1 VNSFE
6 YASPNS
12 VQDAIS
18 LLNPKW
24 GATEI
29 LAGGTDLVA
38 LMKDFV
44 IKPTRLINIK
54 KIAGMSAVSFT
65 PRTGLCIGALVT
77 MDDLAKHPLVT
88 KQYPTLAQAIGDAAS
103 PQIRNRATLGGNLC
117 QRPRC
122 WYFRNGYGLLA
133 LDSKG
138 QSLVLKGDNRYH
150 AILGN
155 NGPAYF
161 VSPSTVAPT
170 LIAYGAKVVMQGPK
184 GIRQMLLE
192 EFYVTPQRQTQ
203 REHVL
208 LPNEIVTEVRIPPAP
223 GMTTSYY
230 EVRQKHGFDWPLATA
245 TVAMTMTNSGAKNP
259 VVVMSH
265 VAPVPWRSKEAE
277 AVLAGQKLTAAVA
290 SAAAQAA
297 VKDARSL
304 GQNAYKISIARVTVE
319 RCILQ
324 TAGIDPMSG
333 NIGEYETGHPIQY

>member
-1 VNSFE
+1 MNSFE

-12 VQDAIS
+12 VPDAIA

-24 GATEI
+24 GTTEI

-38 LMKDFV
+38 LIKDSV
-44 IKPTRLINIK
+44 VNPRQLVNIK
-54 KIAGMSAVSFT
+54 KIPGMSAVTFA
-65 PRTGLCIGALVT
+65 PQTGLRVGALVT
-77 MDDLAKHPLVT
+77 LDELAKHPLVT
-88 KQYPTLAQAIGDAAS
+88 RHYPTLALAVGDAAS

-133 LDSKG
+133 MDGKG

-170 LIAYGAKVVMQGPK
+170 LIAYGAKVVVQGPK
-184 GIRQMLLE
+184 GVRQMLLE
-192 EFYVTPQRQTQ
+192 EFYVTPQKQTQ
-203 REHVL
+203 REHAL
-208 LPNEIVTEVRIPPAP
+208 LPREILTEVRIPPAS
-223 GMTTSYY
+223 GTTTSYY

-245 TVAMTMTNSGAKNP
+245 TVAMTVTNGAAKDP
-259 VVVMSH
+259 VVIMSH

-277 AVLAGQKLTAAVA
+277 VVLAGQKLTSAVA

-297 VKDARSL
+297 IKDARSL

-324 TAGIDPMSG
+324 AAGIDPLAGSSG
-333 NIGEYETGHPIQY
+333 VV

>member
-1 VNSFE
+1 MWNWRHRRTRCASHDWIRLRRTRCHRVRRARCDLPRCRDFECGRKCARRQSSEFAPHARQGPRRPGKSGPVNSFE

-122 WYFRNGYGLLA
+122 WYFRNGYGLLG
-133 LDSKG
+133 LDAKG
-138 QSLVLKGDNRYH
+138 QSLVLQGDNRYH

-155 NGPAYF
+155 AGPAYF
-161 VSPSTVAPT
+161 VSPSTIAPVLVA
-170 LIAYGAKVVMQGPK
+170 LGAVIEIAAFHGTRTIP
-184 GIRQMLLE
+184 LE
-192 EFYVTPQRQTQ
+192 NFYRIPQKEGE
-203 REHVL
+203 REHDL
-208 LPNEIVTEVRIPPAP
+208 APNEILIRLKLPPPERGAS
-223 GMTTSYY
+223 TAYY
-230 EVRQKHGFDWPLATA
+230 EVRQKHGFDWP
-245 TVAMTMTNSGAKNP
+245 
-259 VVVMSH
+259 
-265 VAPVPWRSKEAE
+265 
-277 AVLAGQKLTAAVA
+277 
-290 SAAAQAA
+290 
-297 VKDARSL
+297 
-304 GQNAYKISIARVTVE
+304 
-319 RCILQ
+319 
-324 TAGIDPMSG
+324 
-333 NIGEYETGHPIQY
+333 